1 MRDSAGVISS
11 VACYAQD
18 LTEKIRFKRQLQE
31 QNKQLRVIAWLQSLG
46 VRAPLARLMSL
57 VEILSEEALELA
69 ERREYLDYAQQAAQ
83 ELVAIIGEIREK
95 ARAVQ
100 DKDER
105 GA

>member
-18 LTEKIRFKRQLQE
+18 LTEKIRFTRQLQE
-31 QNKQLRVIAWLQSLG
+31 QNKQLRDIAWLQSHG
-46 VRAPLARLMSL
+46 VRAPLARFMSL
-57 VEILSEEALELA
+57 VEVLSEEVLEPA

-83 ELVAIIGEIREK
+83 ELDAIIGEISEK
-95 ARAVQ
+95 ARAAE